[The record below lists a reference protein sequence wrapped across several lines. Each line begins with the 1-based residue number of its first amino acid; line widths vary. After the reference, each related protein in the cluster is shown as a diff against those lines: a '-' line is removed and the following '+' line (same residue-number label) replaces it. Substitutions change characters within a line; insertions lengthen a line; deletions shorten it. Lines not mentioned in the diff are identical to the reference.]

1 MLMKQTFRWRMFLYT
16 EKNGE
21 HFIQYDRER
30 KIIKSYFINTED
42 KLYDEKGSLLP
53 YYESVRG
60 DTVFLET
67 RLLNGGWF

>member
-1 MLMKQTFRWRMFLYT
+1 MATR
-16 EKNGE
+16 
-21 HFIQYDRER
+21 YDRER

-42 KLYDEKGSLLP
+42 KTKLYDEEGNLLP

>member
-1 MLMKQTFRWRMFLYT
+1 MATR
-16 EKNGE
+16 
-21 HFIQYDRER
+21 YDRER
-30 KIIKSYFINTED
+30 KIIKAYFINTED
-42 KLYDEKGSLLP
+42 KLYDEEGNLLP

>member
-1 MLMKQTFRWRMFLYT
+1 MATR
-16 EKNGE
+16 
-21 HFIQYDRER
+21 YDREG

-42 KLYDEKGSLLP
+42 KLHDEEGNLLP

>member
-1 MLMKQTFRWRMFLYT
+1 MK
-16 EKNGE
+16 NV
-21 HFIQYDRER
+21 FIQYDREG

-42 KLYDEKGSLLP
+42 KLYDEKGNLLP